1 MINAQNYF
9 QSPEKER
16 SLLGSILLHNDI
28 LDEHSIDERLFFEES
43 HRRIFGEVQRVRG
56 RGATANIVEVAL
68 GLPDIAAHVSG
79 MTDYAISDI
88 GHCIAELRA
97 CEQARGT
104 ARLLREIEDKQKI
117 LEPAAQIVEFATEKV
132 MGLTDCHDVSYRPM
146 GEAIKDAITAIAA
159 RAANKNDIS
168 GVPSGI
174 PKLDAM
180 TDGFQDGEYIILG
193 ARPSVGKT
201 ALALSITREAATA
214 GKRVG
219 FLSLEMSDVAIMMRY
234 LAAMSQIPL
243 NCLRKG
249 LLGRNHHAALQNAAI
264 KMQEQKVWLGD
275 VPNMRMNDI
284 VNEARMLKRRE
295 KVDILVIDY
304 LGLISMEQKDMP
316 RWEMFSSISQRLKSL
331 ARELKIPLLVL
342 AQLRREAQDRK
353 PSLADLRETGSIEQ
367 DADQIIFIHRDGEP
381 GSDGIDKVD
390 LIVGKNRNGEIG
402 TINLTFDKPKMRFYE
417 NNTPNPVDRE
427 QRSPYS
433 DR

>member
-16 SLLGSILLHNDI
+16 SLLGSILLHNEI
-28 LDEHSIDERLFFEES
+28 LDEHSIDERLFYEEN
-43 HRRIFGEVQRVRG
+43 HRRMFAEIQRVRA

-68 GLPDIAAHVSG
+68 GLPDIAAHVAG
-79 MTDYAISDI
+79 MTGYAISDTA
-88 GHCIAELRA
+88 HCIAELRA

-104 ARLLREIEDKQKI
+104 AKVLREVEDMQRE
-117 LEPAAQIVEFATEKV
+117 LRPAAEVVEFATEKV
-132 MGLTDCHDVSYRPM
+132 MNLTDCHDVSYRPIM
-146 GEAIKDAITAIAA
+146 EATREAIEAIAN
-159 RAANKNDIS
+159 RAKCKDDIS
-168 GVPSGI
+168 GVTSGI
-174 PKLDAM
+174 HRLDSM
-180 TDGFQDGEYIILG
+180 TDGFQNGEYIILG

-201 ALALSITREAATA
+201 ALALSITRAAAVA

-234 LAAMSQIPL
+234 LAAQAQIPL
-243 NCLRKG
+243 NCLKKG
-249 LLGRNHHAALQNAAI
+249 LLGRNHHMALQNAAI
-264 KMQEQKVWLGD
+264 ALQSQHIWLGD
-275 VPNMRMNDI
+275 VPNMRINDI
-284 VNEARMLKRRE
+284 IAEARMLKRRE
-295 KVDILVIDY
+295 KIDILIIDY

-353 PSLADLRETGSIEQ
+353 PSLADLRESGSIEQ
-367 DADQIIFIHRDGEP
+367 DADVIVFIHRDGEP

-390 LIVGKNRNGEIG
+390 LIIGKNRNGEIG
-402 TINLTFDKPKMRFYE
+402 TINLTFDKPRMRFSE
-417 NNTPNPVDRE
+417 INTSNVIDRS

-433 DR
+433 D